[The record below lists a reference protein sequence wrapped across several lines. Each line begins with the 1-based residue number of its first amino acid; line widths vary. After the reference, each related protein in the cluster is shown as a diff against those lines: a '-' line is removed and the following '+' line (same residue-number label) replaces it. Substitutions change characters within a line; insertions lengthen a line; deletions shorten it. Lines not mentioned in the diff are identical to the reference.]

1 MPHHPNLVFPVQVG
15 KIGLVLTVVY
25 CVLLGPIMLLY
36 RHTELHQAG
45 AADTPRDQ
53 PRKYPPRYE
62 DSKRSKSTVN
72 KYIYTLEKSKR

>member
-62 DSKRSKSTVN
+62 DSKRSKYTVN
-72 KYIYTLEKSKR
+72 IRPQ